1 MENVLF
7 NYVVNGVVIEGPM
20 SYQSVLER
28 TGLKDTVGLTELG
41 YVEILATHDVPEIT
55 QEQIQAGI
63 RGLRSYLLEKSDWTQ
78 MPDAALST
86 EKKSEWV
93 TYRQALRDMP
103 ETFASATSIQEVTT
117 PTEPAR

>member
-7 NYVVNGVVIEGPM
+7 NYVVNGVVIEGPL

-41 YVEILATHDVPEIT
+41 YIEILATLTEPEIT
-55 QEQIQAGI
+55 SEQIQAGI
-63 RGLRSYLLEKSDWTQ
+63 RGLRSHLLEKSDWTQ
-78 MPDAALST
+78 MPDAALSA
-86 EKKSEWV
+86 EKKSEWA

-103 ETFASATSIQEVTT
+103 ETFAGATSIQEVTV
-117 PTEPAR
+117 PTEPVR